1 MANKDT
7 SFWVVVPFYN
17 EVKLLRTCLLALA
30 NQDDVEFSVVLVDN
44 KSTDESHRI
53 AKEFMNQHPNLNMH
67 LVAENQKGTGAA
79 ADTGFRYAIRQGAQI
94 IARTDADTM
103 PAANWVRR
111 TKYYFDTK
119 GARIIGG
126 KLKPRKDEE
135 IYRWWDGIIVPG
147 LIHIAELVPRLWHKG
162 DQYNYTMFMI
172 PGLNM
177 AIHAALY
184 EQVGGFPR
192 TSIDTTDEDLEIHL
206 KVRRVI
212 RADQAYF
219 AKDVI
224 VYGSIRKVKAF
235 GYAGILLWYWER
247 RYKPKIIDVR

>member
-67 LVAENQKGTGAA
+67 LVVENQKGTGAA
-79 ADTGFRYAIRQGAQI
+79 ADTGFRYAIKHGAQI

-111 TKYYFDTK
+111 TKYYRRTDNWRQTKATQGRGDISLVGWNYRAWLDTYC
-119 GARIIGG
+119 RI
-126 KLKPRKDEE
+126 
-135 IYRWWDGIIVPG
+135 
-147 LIHIAELVPRLWHKG
+147 
-162 DQYNYTMFMI
+162 
-172 PGLNM
+172 
-177 AIHAALY
+177 
-184 EQVGGFPR
+184 R
-192 TSIDTTDEDLEIHL
+192 TPF
-206 KVRRVI
+206 V
-212 RADQAYF
+212 AQ
-219 AKDVI
+219 
-224 VYGSIRKVKAF
+224 G
-235 GYAGILLWYWER
+235 
-247 RYKPKIIDVR
+247 

>member
-1 MANKDT
+1 MSKEVT

-17 EVKLLRTCLLALA
+17 EQKLLRTCLQALA
-30 NQDDVEFSVVLVDN
+30 NQDDDDFSIVLVDN
-44 KSTDESHRI
+44 KSTDGSHRI
-53 AKEFMNQHPNLNMH
+53 AQEFIKQRLDLDIH
-67 LVAENQKGTGAA
+67 LITEAQKGTGAA
-79 ADTGFRYAIRQGAQI
+79 ADTGFRYAIQHKAQI

-103 PAANWVRR
+103 PAPNWVRQM
-111 TKYYFDTK
+111 KHYFADK

-135 IYRWWDGIIVPG
+135 IYRWWDGIMVSG
-147 LIHIAELVPRLWHKG
+147 LIRIAEFVPRFWHRG
-162 DQYNYTMFMI
+162 GQYNYPMFMI

-177 AIHAALY
+177 AIDAALY
-184 EQVGGFPR
+184 EQVDGFPR

-212 RADQAYF
+212 SGDQAYF

-247 RYKPKIIDVR
+247 RYKPKLIDVR

>member
-1 MANKDT
+1 M
-7 SFWVVVPFYN
+7 
-17 EVKLLRTCLLALA
+17 
-30 NQDDVEFSVVLVDN
+30 
-44 KSTDESHRI
+44 
-53 AKEFMNQHPNLNMH
+53 
-67 LVAENQKGTGAA
+67 
-79 ADTGFRYAIRQGAQI
+79 
-94 IARTDADTM
+94 
-103 PAANWVRR
+103 
-111 TKYYFDTK
+111 
-119 GARIIGG
+119 
-126 KLKPRKDEE
+126 
-135 IYRWWDGIIVPG
+135 PG
-147 LIHIAELVPRLWHKG
+147 LIHIAEFVPRLWHKG